1 MRPEN
6 DKLRD
11 LLAEILD
18 TSDWAAADLCT
29 HLADTILADKRL
41 VVALHKECRRGW
53 LKVDS
58 EAGDWYVD
66 RLRAHYGWQQQS
78 RVLVV
83 PA

>member
-29 HLADTILADKRL
+29 HLADAILADKRL
-41 VVALHKECRRGW
+41 VVALREDCRRGW
-53 LKVDS
+53 LKVYLD
-58 EAGDWYVD
+58 ADDWYVD
-66 RLRAHYGWQQQS
+66 AARGTAPWKS
-78 RVLVV
+78 TRVRIV